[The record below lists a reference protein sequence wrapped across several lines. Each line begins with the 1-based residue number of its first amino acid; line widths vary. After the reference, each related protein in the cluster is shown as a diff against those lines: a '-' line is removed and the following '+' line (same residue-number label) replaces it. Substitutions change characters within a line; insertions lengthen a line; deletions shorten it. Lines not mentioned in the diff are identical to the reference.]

1 MGNQSDPFFV
11 TFFAMLKIGA
21 LKLKSNL
28 ILAPMAGVS
37 DFSFRMLNRRF
48 GCELA
53 FVEMI
58 NCRSVSHKSKHT
70 QRMLYS
76 DKDDRP
82 LGVQLLGC
90 EEKFVQKAMDV
101 INGYKFDILDFNAA
115 CPVKKV
121 VRRGEGSG
129 LLKDPKKLNEILKL
143 VVKNAKV
150 PVTVKIRSG
159 WDKDCI
165 NAKEV
170 ASLCQDAGVC
180 GLFIHGRTRAQGYSG
195 RVDYDVIRVVKK
207 ALVIPVIAS
216 GDIFDPQLAKKMF
229 DETGCDGIVI
239 ARGALGNPWI
249 FKEISEFLKSGKIL
263 ERPAHEQVAKVM
275 LEHLDGCIDF
285 HGEKN
290 GVIIFRKFFSWYT
303 RGFRKA
309 RPLRELSSRLK
320 TRAGIVEII
329 QKCAGLQNTQLFPIQ
344 SGNCF

>member
-1 MGNQSDPFFV
+1 
-11 TFFAMLKIGA
+11 MLKIGT
-21 LKLKSNL
+21 LKLKSDL

-37 DFSFRMLNRRF
+37 DFSFRMLNRKF

-70 QRMLYS
+70 RKMLFS
-76 DKDDRP
+76 SKDDRP

-90 EEKFVQKAMDV
+90 EVKFVQKAMDV

-115 CPVKKV
+115 CPVRKV

-170 ASLCQDAGVC
+170 ASLCQDAGVS

-195 RVDYDVIRVVKK
+195 VVDYQTIREVRK
-207 ALVIPVIAS
+207 ALEIPVIAS
-216 GDIFDPQLAKKMF
+216 GDIFNPQLAKKMF
-229 DETGCDGIVI
+229 DETGCDGINI

-249 FKEISEFLKSGKIL
+249 LKEITEFLRSGKIT
-263 ERPAHEQVAKVM
+263 ERPTYEQVVKVM
-275 LEHLDGCIDF
+275 LEHLDMCIDF
-285 HGEKN
+285 HGERN

-303 RGFRKA
+303 RGFPKV
-309 RPLRELSSRLK
+309 RPLRELSSRVK
-320 TRAGIVEII
+320 TRPGMSEII
-329 QKCAGLQNTQLFPIQ
+329 QKCAGLQ
-344 SGNCF
+344 SKR

>member
-1 MGNQSDPFFV
+1 
-11 TFFAMLKIGA
+11 MLKIGT
-21 LKLKSNL
+21 LRLESNL
-28 ILAPMAGVS
+28 ILAPMAGIS
-37 DFSFRMLNRRF
+37 DFSFRMLNRKF

-70 QRMLYS
+70 QRMLFS
-76 DKDDRP
+76 SKDDRP

-90 EEKFVQKAMDV
+90 EVKFLQRAMDV
-101 INGYKFDILDFNAA
+101 VNEYKFDILDFNAA
-115 CPVKKV
+115 CPVRKV

-165 NAKEV
+165 NAKKV

-195 RVDYDVIRVVKK
+195 TVDYQTIREVKK
-207 ALVIPVIAS
+207 ALEIPVIAS
-216 GDIFDPQLAKKMF
+216 GDIFNPQLAKKMF
-229 DETGCDGIVI
+229 DETGCDGINI

-249 FKEISEFLKSGKIL
+249 LKEISEFLRNGNIIK
-263 ERPAHEQVAKVM
+263 RPTHEQVAKVM
-275 LEHLDGCIDF
+275 LEHLDMCIDF
-285 HGEKN
+285 HGERN

-303 RGFRKA
+303 RGFRKV
-309 RPLRELSSRLK
+309 RPLRELSSRVK
-320 TRAGIVEII
+320 TRLGMSEII
-329 QKCAGLQNTQLFPIQ
+329 QKCAGLK
-344 SGNCF
+344 